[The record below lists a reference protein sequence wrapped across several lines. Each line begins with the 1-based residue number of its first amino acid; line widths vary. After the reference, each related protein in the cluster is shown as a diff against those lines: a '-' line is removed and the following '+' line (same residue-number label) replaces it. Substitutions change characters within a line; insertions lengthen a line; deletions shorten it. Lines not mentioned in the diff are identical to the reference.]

1 MVGVGEPLRVLVV
14 LVSRALIIP
23 VRRAGRLPVRV
34 IEPVRRQHAGCRG
47 WRGRRGRR
55 ASRHRDAR
63 GGIVALPCARHR
75 DARGGIVAL
84 PCARRRDVRG
94 GILVLPCARSRLGG
108 HAPPPVRNN
117 ELTILILSD
126 LYRIFYRSRAML
138 ATRRAGEKRQRKI
151 RLNGG
156 GQPVGGFLT

>member
-55 ASRHRDAR
+55 AS
-63 GGIVALPCARHR
+63 RHR

>member
-55 ASRHRDAR
+55 AS
-63 GGIVALPCARHR
+63 RHR

-156 GQPVGGFLT
+156 GQPVGGFLTG

>member
-63 GGIVALPCARHR
+63 GGIV
-75 DARGGIVAL
+75 
-84 PCARRRDVRG
+84 
-94 GILVLPCARSRLGG
+94 VLPCARSRLGG

-138 ATRRAGEKRQRKI
+138 ATRRAGE
-151 RLNGG
+151 
-156 GQPVGGFLT
+156 

>member
-55 ASRHRDAR
+55 AS
-63 GGIVALPCARHR
+63 RHR

-156 GQPVGGFLT
+156 GQPVGGFL

>member
-63 GGIVALPCARHR
+63 GGIVALPCAR
-75 DARGGIVAL
+75 
-84 PCARRRDVRG
+84 RRDVRG

-126 LYRIFYRSRAML
+126 LYRIFYRSR
-138 ATRRAGEKRQRKI
+138 
-151 RLNGG
+151 
-156 GQPVGGFLT
+156 